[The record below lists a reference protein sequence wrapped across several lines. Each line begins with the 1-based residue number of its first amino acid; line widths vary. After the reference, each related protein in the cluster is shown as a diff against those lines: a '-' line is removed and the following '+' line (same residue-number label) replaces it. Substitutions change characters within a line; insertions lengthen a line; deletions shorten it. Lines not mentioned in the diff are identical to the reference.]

1 MNKITTVIA
10 KTLII
15 FVMLTILYQIVL
27 SLIMSALV
35 EIVLRRRQKNTLNK
49 ILENI
54 QTAKK
59 EI

>member
-1 MNKITTVIA
+1 MHKITTVIA

-27 SLIMSALV
+27 SLIMSALI
-35 EIVLRRRQKNTLNK
+35 EMVLHRRQKNTLNT